1 MYTESYVYL
10 VMNARLVYDVWFRT
24 DYVSEDEL
32 LKIAQTFKSADLQE
46 NSAAAA
52 KTDGSQ

>member
-1 MYTESYVYL
+1 MYTESHVYL

-32 LKIAQTFKSADLQE
+32 VKIAQTFKSADLQE
-46 NSAAAA
+46 NSATAA